1 MKIKLCKDLVF
12 QTLEDKMV
20 VWNPEKKETVVLNAT
35 GWFIL
40 GLIDEGINEFE
51 DIVSRVAKEYGLDDE
66 KVREDVKNFL
76 EELKEVGIICVE

>member
-1 MKIKLCKDLVF
+1 MKFKLCKDLVF
-12 QTLEDKMV
+12 QTLEDKIV
-20 VWNPEKKETVVLNAT
+20 VWNPEKKETVVLNST

-51 DIVSRVAKEYGLDDE
+51 EIVERVAKEYGLETD
-66 KVREDVKNFL
+66 KVHQDVKDFL